1 MGQRP
6 TEQRGSHPWQRLRQ
20 AVILPAVMLLSL
32 GGYMT
37 VLWWRGP
44 SAVIATQT
52 AWDRLIPFCPGWVW
66 VYLVPYLF
74 APALAACLSAR
85 RFAWYIGRGLC
96 IVAVSLAIFAIIPT
110 KTIRSP
116 IEGIGT
122 GPTADLYRGM
132 IALDRP
138 AANAAP
144 SLHVSLTCLMGIAL
158 FLDFPRFWPLIGL
171 GVGVVWLSTL
181 FTQQHHLIDVVTGVL
196 LGTAAA
202 VTPLPAFAWPSRKRK
217 NRS

>member
-6 TEQRGSHPWQRLRQ
+6 MEQSGSHLWQRPRQ

-44 SAVIATQT
+44 SAVIVTQT
-52 AWDRLIPFCPGWVW
+52 AWDRVIPFCPGWVW
-66 VYLVPYLF
+66 VYLAPYIF

-85 RFAWYIGRGLC
+85 QFAWYIRRGLC
-96 IVAVSLAIFAIIPT
+96 VVAISLTIFAIVPT
-110 KTIRSP
+110 KTIRRP
-116 IEGIGT
+116 IDGIGT
-122 GPTADLYRGM
+122 GPTADLYRRM
-132 IALDRP
+132 IALDGP

-144 SLHVSLTCLMGIAL
+144 SLHVSLTCLLGIAL
-158 FLDFPRFWPLIGL
+158 FLDFPRLLPVIGV

-181 FTQQHHLIDVVTGVL
+181 LTQQHHLIDVATGAI
-196 LGTAAA
+196 LGAAAA
-202 VTPLPAFAWPSRKRK
+202 VTPVRAFTWPARKLK